1 VKQPDAE
8 SEPGPRGGSRVLRSD
23 VTIPFANPTDS
34 AHPQDDRRAW
44 LIAVAAPRELDAAI
58 NGLGYTGDRPTLW
71 QRIEISSRIDLVMT
85 GVSKANAAGAIGR
98 VLDPARHRGVLSIGI
113 AGALPG
119 SDCALGDV
127 VVGSASVFADE
138 GVQTPDGFETC
149 AQMGFG
155 LFDSQADS
163 GMDSKSDSIAHDS
176 SVVEWLGR
184 YCDHIGPIAC
194 VSQCSGTDAGAQKV
208 VARTGAIAEAMEGA
222 AIALAAK
229 RIEPTILVGE
239 VRVIS
244 NTTGDRA
251 KQRWALDDALGTLG
265 KVLGR
270 IADDLR

>member
-1 VKQPDAE
+1 MA
-8 SEPGPRGGSRVLRSD
+8 
-23 VTIPFANPTDS
+23 I
-34 AHPQDDRRAW
+34 
-44 LIAVAAPRELDAAI
+44 AAPRELDAAM
-58 NGLGYTGDRPTLW
+58 GAFGYTGDRPSLW
-71 QRIEISSRIDLVMT
+71 QRVDVSDRIDLVWT

-98 VLDPARHRGVLSIGI
+98 VFDPSKHGGVLSIGI

-119 SDCALGDV
+119 SACGLGDV
-127 VVGSASVFADE
+127 VCSSASIFADE

-163 GMDSKSDSIAHDS
+163 KLDSIAPDAC
-176 SVVEWLGR
+176 VVDWLGHH
-184 YCDHIGPIAC
+184 CDHIGPIAC
-194 VSQCSGTDAGAQKV
+194 VSTCSGTDAGAQKV

-229 RIEPTILVGE
+229 RIEPTVLVGE

-251 KQRWALDDALGTLG
+251 SQQWALDESLETLSD
-265 KVLGR
+265 VLGR
-270 IADDLR
+270 IANDLK